1 MMTPDS
7 APAVKDK
14 TNPSKEERCTGYV
27 RENVSPPALF
37 AYMGRPAMTPDS
49 LRTPIVRTGARGG
62 QTRRRGRYSR
72 LGRLQTIRPCG
83 DRTSRADGYLSVKKK
98 KHAAACVVFS
108 TANCLM
114 RKVVCIINQ
123 INYSGVSKCAG
134 ILPKVPHQNNCA

>member
-1 MMTPDS
+1 MITPDS
-7 APAVKDK
+7 APAEKDK

-37 AYMGRPAMTPDS
+37 AYMRPAMTPDS
-49 LRTPIVRTGARGG
+49 LRTPIVRTGARGADSQMRQVQ
-62 QTRRRGRYSR
+62 QTRQAAADQALRSPDF
-72 LGRLQTIRPCG
+72 LG
-83 DRTSRADGYLSVKKK
+83 GYLSVKKETR
-98 KHAAACVVFS
+98 CSVCGFS

-134 ILPKVPHQNNCA
+134 ILPNVPHQNNCA